1 VLRRTEREGKARI
14 DQIRRRKL
22 DRFHRSLKGGQGWAK
37 PGWNAAVEERNGLLL
52 CVDRKDEP
60 TSPEKF
66 ERVRSG
72 TEPDLYRG
80 AASP

>member
-1 VLRRTEREGKARI
+1 
-14 DQIRRRKL
+14 
-22 DRFHRSLKGGQGWAK
+22 LKGGQGWAK